1 MPNDRPDDAAG
12 PTVPE
17 PGSDLRPSGDPK
29 PGADLGPAAESAGPD
44 PFDDLVLDENF
55 VRGGT
60 FEPPAR
66 TRLAIARY
74 GDVETS
80 WRHGGGLHDQAAR
93 DRRGKR
99 KPTKPQ
105 KSSRAAKPRPAASRG
120 SMSTS
125 TAERLP
131 LIVSIVVVVIA
142 AFLMFR

>member
-1 MPNDRPDDAAG
+1 MTTPPG
-12 PTVPE
+12 PTPGAAPEPVPE
-17 PGSDLRPSGDPK
+17 PSPEPVPEPL
-29 PGADLGPAAESAGPD
+29 AGPASERTPERTPDPEPD

-93 DRRGKR
+93 DVHPRETGADHEH
-99 KPTKPQ
+99 
-105 KSSRAAKPRPAASRG
+105 SRACEGMAA
-120 SMSTS
+120 
-125 TAERLP
+125 
-131 LIVSIVVVVIA
+131 
-142 AFLMFR
+142 

>member
-1 MPNDRPDDAAG
+1 MTTPPGSTPGAA
-12 PTVPE
+12 PEPLPEPSPEPVPE
-17 PGSDLRPSGDPK
+17 PI
-29 PGADLGPAAESAGPD
+29 AGPASEQTPDPVPD

-74 GDVETS
+74 GDQGTS
-80 WRHGGGLHDQAAR
+80 WRHGGGLHDPAR
-93 DRRGKR
+93 ERRGKGSKR
-99 KPTKPQ
+99 AKR
-105 KSSRAAKPRPAASRG
+105 SRAAAPRPASRRDAMPASA
-120 SMSTS
+120 
-125 TAERLP
+125 AEKLP